1 MVKQEG
7 SDSTR
12 PNYKGASLCTKY
24 DVFTSYYEN
33 WPITVIINIIMQEK
47 VFYFNFIN
55 FECKDKIQLVCH
67 IKQKSAS
74 TNFQH
79 IKATLKS
86 KSARSRR
93 VLLYYFFYEFAFALS
108 VAERLQQLC
117 VIASNLIN
125 YMRTSVY
132 IRLNWKSNG
141 FCCACAMEH
150 NVFFFFLLF
159 CFTRILYMRSISI
172 WSYSKQLSLRTS

>member
-1 MVKQEG
+1 
-7 SDSTR
+7 
-12 PNYKGASLCTKY
+12 
-24 DVFTSYYEN
+24 
-33 WPITVIINIIMQEK
+33 MQEK

-86 KSARSRR
+86 MSACSRKI
-93 VLLYYFFYEFAFALS
+93 LLYYFFYEYAFALS

-150 NVFFFFLLF
+150 TVFFFCYFALLEFYICVLYRYGLIVNSSRSALRNLTNLHTNF
-159 CFTRILYMRSISI
+159 CSC
-172 WSYSKQLSLRTS
+172 